1 MSRHQL
7 RLSAV
12 QILYEWDFY
21 HHDIQRLKR
30 IIEQNIQNQSL
41 EAGEEKFLNS
51 LVTGVKNHLAAID
64 KVLQKAAPQWSL
76 ERMNLVDRNILRL
89 GLFELL
95 YNNVPPRVAI
105 NEAIELGKD
114 FSGQTAGK
122 FINGVLGTVYEEM
135 QKIKKDHHGEK

>member
-7 RLSAV
+7 RLLSV

-21 HHDIQRLKR
+21 KHNPERLKR
-30 IIEQNIQNQSL
+30 VFSDNTQKQVTDEEDLKFLQSL
-41 EAGEEKFLNS
+41 ISGIQEHLPS
-51 LVTGVKNHLAAID
+51 LD
-64 KVLQKAAPQWSL
+64 KILQKAAPQWSL

-89 GLFELL
+89 GLYELL

-122 FINGVLGTVYEEM
+122 FINGVLGTIYEEM
-135 QKIKKDHHGEK
+135 QNIKSYHGKK

>member
-7 RLSAV
+7 RLLAV
-12 QILYEWDFY
+12 QVLYEWDFY
-21 HHDIQRLKR
+21 HHDSQRLER
-30 IIEQNIQNQSL
+30 ILNQNTQDQDL
-41 EAGEEKFLNS
+41 EEGEKKFLKDLIS
-51 LVTGVKNHLAAID
+51 GVQKHLTSID

-135 QKIKKDHHGEK
+135 QKIKKTGHEEK

>member
-7 RLSAV
+7 RLFAV

-21 HHDIQRLKR
+21 QHDGQRLER
-30 IIEQNIQNQSL
+30 IIEENIKDKGL
-41 EAGEEKFLNS
+41 EAGEEKFLYG
-51 LVTGVKNHLAAID
+51 LVAGVKNHLAAID

-114 FSGQTAGK
+114 FSGRTAGK

-135 QKIKKDHHGEK
+135 QKIKKAHYEEK